1 MATRTLRFYG
11 YGYGNTPC
19 SLTATFNGLTVF
31 SGNIPT
37 TSDSSLEHVVL
48 FTTTLDTSISGN
60 LPMSITSDYG
70 NITLSKI
77 DANYSKVPV
86 FSGNIQ
92 GVFYPNV
99 ATFTGDRL
107 GPNVNFTLAGY
118 YSSGAGTYTQPN
130 TFQPTGCDSRQNL
143 VTINGVSQ
151 GPTDDFNGVW
161 SYTINTG
168 DVMTCTVEV
177 SPGQDA

>member
-1 MATRTLRFYG
+1 
-11 YGYGNTPC
+11 
-19 SLTATFNGLTVF
+19 
-31 SGNIPT
+31 
-37 TSDSSLEHVVL
+37 
-48 FTTTLDTSISGN
+48 
-60 LPMSITSDYG
+60 MSITSDYG
-70 NITLSKI
+70 SITLSKI

-99 ATFTGDRL
+99 ATFTGDSL

-130 TFQPTGCDSRQNL
+130 TFQPTGCDSRQNS

-168 DVMTCTVEV
+168 DVMTCTVKV